1 MLLTVNSVAMRRHH
15 AWQRRHAIIIRLIG
29 LAALLSCL
37 AAGRTL
43 AADSQTITFNITV
56 PAVTCTVAP
65 QDVTVST
72 AIDGSTFVGKNW
84 QTGGETNLNV
94 VLSSCSG
101 SGAAGKSPKLTIAP
115 SGATTVLANSNNF
128 LFRDSG
134 STSKGFG
141 VAIFNKPA
149 ASITKNATTNMVANG
164 AAAWTGTTG
173 AAGSTLNQT
182 IGLSTGI
189 ACGPTA
195 SCAAAS
201 LAPGNL
207 KASITFNLVYN

>member
-1 MLLTVNSVAMRRHH
+1 M
-15 AWQRRHAIIIRLIG
+15 IRLIG
-29 LAALLSCL
+29 FGALLSCW
-37 AAGRTL
+37 GGGSVL

-72 AIDGSTFVGKNW
+72 AISGLTFVGKNW
-84 QTGGETNLNV
+84 QTGGESNLNV
-94 VLSSCSG
+94 VLSNCSG
-101 SGAAGKSPKLTIAP
+101 SGAVGKSPKLTIAP
-115 SGATTVLANSNNF
+115 SGTTTVLAGSSNF
-128 LFRDSG
+128 LFRDST

-149 ASITKNATTNMVANG
+149 GSITKNATTNMVANG
-164 AAAWTGTTG
+164 GAAWTGTAG
-173 AAGSTLNQT
+173 AAGSSLNQT

-195 SCAAAS
+195 SCAATS